1 MRRFGIGIVVGF
13 ALGALVMLVPVAL
26 AQGVPPLQELIP
38 LPGPGQ
44 PQPAPGPQLG
54 QEECPVILFYHNGQ
68 LYRLTPGPGP
78 QDGRGQPGSPP
89 EFFYLNPYQGPAI
102 PGLPQPFSPFPQ
114 SPGPNFRPARP
125 RS

>member
-1 MRRFGIGIVVGF
+1 MRMLGLGIVIGF
-13 ALGALVMLVPVAL
+13 ALATLVVLVPMVR

-44 PQPAPGPQLG
+44 PLPAPGPQQG
-54 QEECPVILFYHNGQ
+54 EEECQVILLYHNGQ
-68 LYRLTPGPGP
+68 LYRLMPAPGP
-78 QDGRGQPGSPP
+78 QDGPGRPGSPP

-102 PGLPQPFSPFPQ
+102 PGLPQPFAPFPQ
-114 SPGPNFRPARP
+114 SPGPNLRPAQP